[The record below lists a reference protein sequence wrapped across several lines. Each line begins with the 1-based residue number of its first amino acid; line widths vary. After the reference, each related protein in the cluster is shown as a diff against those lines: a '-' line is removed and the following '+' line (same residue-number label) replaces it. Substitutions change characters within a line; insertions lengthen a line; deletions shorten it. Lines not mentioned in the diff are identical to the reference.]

1 MSIIPQSKQKKSS
14 KASLLS
20 RLAKSILLKKLA
32 SIEIGSL
39 TIHVEGEI
47 HNFGHSNVENEPDA
61 VIYIQDMR
69 VFSCLLLQGDPAA
82 GTAYIDGWWQ
92 TDNLLDVLT
101 LFTLNQDT
109 LFKFK
114 DGFSMLAKY
123 LNYLFSLV
131 QKNTHSGS
139 KKNILAHYDIGNDLY
154 ELFLDSKMMYSS
166 AYYRHA
172 EDDLET
178 AAEYKLKHICE
189 KLQLNNNDHVI
200 EIGTGWGGFAI
211 YAVQNYGCRVTT
223 TTISDAQY
231 EYAKQRIEEC
241 QLEDRITLVQKD
253 YRTLEGEYDKLVSIE
268 MIEAV
273 GHQYLDEY
281 FKTCNKLL
289 KPDGIMLVQAI
300 TISDYLYADY
310 IYTVDFIR
318 KYIFPGGCLTSMSA
332 MLSSCARYT
341 TLTPYHSE
349 SFACSYARTLD
360 DWHQRFI
367 QQRQEIYR
375 LGYNDEFIRL
385 WEYYLKYCQAGFE
398 TRVID
403 IQQLVLKKPQNRITH
418 QR

>member
-1 MSIIPQSKQKKSS
+1 MSIIPQAKQKNPS
-14 KASLLS
+14 KTSLLS
-20 RLAKSILLKKLA
+20 RLAKSILLKKLT
-32 SIEIGSL
+32 SLEVGLL
-39 TIHVEGEI
+39 TIHVDGEVYT
-47 HNFGHSNVENEPDA
+47 FGQGGDDQPA
-61 VIYIQDMR
+61 AIIRIKDMR
-69 VFSCLLLQGDPAA
+69 VFSNLILQGDPAA
-82 GTAYIDGWWQ
+82 GTTYIDDWWE
-92 TDNLLDVLT
+92 TDNLLNVLT
-101 LFTLNQDT
+101 IFTLNQST

-123 LNYLFSLV
+123 LNYGLSLV

-154 ELFLDSKMMYSS
+154 KLFLDSKMMYSS
-166 AYYRHA
+166 AYYNHA

-178 AAEYKLKHICE
+178 AAEYKLKLICE
-189 KLQLNNNDHVI
+189 KLKLNHDDHLI

-211 YAVQNYGCRVTT
+211 YAAQNYGCRVTT

-231 EYAKQRIEEC
+231 EYAKQRIMEL
-241 QLEDRITLVQKD
+241 QLEDQITLIQKD
-253 YRTLEGEYDKLVSIE
+253 YRTLEGQYDKLVSIE

-273 GHQYLDEY
+273 GFQYLDEY
-281 FKTCNKLL
+281 FKTCDRLL

-318 KYIFPGGCLTSMSA
+318 KYIFPGGCLTSMTA
-332 MLSSCARYT
+332 MLSSCAHHT

-349 SFACSYARTLD
+349 SFASSYARTLD
-360 DWHQRFI
+360 DWHNRFM
-367 QQRQEIYR
+367 QQQEEIHQ

-403 IQQLVLKKPQNRITH
+403 VQQLVLKKPHNRFNH
-418 QR
+418 QH